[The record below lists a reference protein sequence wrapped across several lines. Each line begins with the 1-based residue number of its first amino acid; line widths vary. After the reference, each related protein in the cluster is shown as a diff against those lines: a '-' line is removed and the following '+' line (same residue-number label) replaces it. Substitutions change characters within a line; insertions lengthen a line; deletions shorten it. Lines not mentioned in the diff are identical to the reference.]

1 MNNRTIYL
9 YRTMPKKVFSDSF
22 HTGVYLRP
30 NSNLVGIDISTVN
43 NFGERQKIV
52 KDYSLREFEIEQ
64 IKFMSLIRLLEQLH
78 AFITNI
84 TISRRYAD
92 EFEEQLTTATQS
104 QNFGALCEIIEN
116 CWEIGANIES
126 IEFFLNGDR
135 IRFSRLAEL
144 DVSADNPDI
153 PRILNDKPIGILSG
167 VLRE

>member
-1 MNNRTIYL
+1 
-9 YRTMPKKVFSDSF
+9 MPKKDLSSF
-22 HTGVYLRP
+22 FHSGVYLRS
-30 NSNLVGIDISTVN
+30 NSNLVGIDISTVK

-64 IKFMSLIRLLEQLH
+64 NKFLSLVKLLEQLH
-78 AFITNI
+78 AYITNI

-92 EFEEQLTTATQS
+92 EFEEDLTAAIQE
-104 QNFGALCEIIEN
+104 QNFNALYKIITN
-116 CWEIGANIES
+116 YWDIGANIES

-144 DVSADNPDI
+144 DVSTDNPDI
-153 PRILNDKPIGILSG
+153 PKILNDKPIGILSG